1 MLLEFALSLSFL
13 LLLLLLLLQKR
24 QRQLRLSSGRTPP
37 GPGGPPFLGQLPAF
51 FAKALRFGRRFRFHL
66 YLQGLSRRFGPVT
79 AFRLGTQRFVLIS
92 GHAALREALIGR
104 GDAFGYRMDTPFFR
118 YLSRKRGLA
127 MSDGPLWAEH
137 RRFAVRAF
145 RRLGLGGPQAEA
157 LIEAECRSLLDA
169 LADALDGRASAEVDA
184 SDLITRAIVNVI
196 SQLLFSTRADYSDSE
211 LSEYVSHLSTL
222 THGDFVTL
230 LITCYPWLPI
240 RPMLALS
247 SGARAL
253 DRSNNWVLEFMRTR
267 VEAVRAGRLDPNF
280 WTDPDSQPAN
290 YVEAYL
296 LEQQRQLRETG
307 SVGTFD
313 DYQLYRSAYDIYLG
327 GTETSANSLRW
338 LLLMAALHPDMQR
351 RCRLEVAA
359 AIGTDWRP
367 VSMADREKLPFT
379 RAFIEETLRLVVPL
393 PLGVNSRVVRATEV
407 LGCTVEPS
415 DFVMLNLF
423 ATHRDPEHFPEPE
436 RFNPERF
443 IEPESGRCRRL
454 DQAVSFGIGRRA
466 CLGEQL
472 AQRELLTLFGSLLSR
487 FRFELGDAEKAEP
500 ERLEELMLG
509 SIGLIRAPG
518 DHRLRIT
525 RVDWS
530 DEKID
535 D

>member
-1 MLLEFALSLSFL
+1 NMLLEFALSLSFYCCCCCCFCRSGSGSCGSQAAGL
-13 LLLLLLLLQKR
+13 R
-24 QRQLRLSSGRTPP
+24 QDPAAAISR
-37 GPGGPPFLGQLPAF
+37 QLPAF

-137 RRFAVRAF
+137 RRRFAVRAF

-240 RPMLALS
+240 RLCWPCRPGLELWTAATTGFWSSCAPEWRLSGPAGWIRTSGRTRTASRPTMSRPTCWSSSDS
-247 SGARAL
+247 SGR
-253 DRSNNWVLEFMRTR
+253 
-267 VEAVRAGRLDPNF
+267 P
-280 WTDPDSQPAN
+280 
-290 YVEAYL
+290 
-296 LEQQRQLRETG
+296 
-307 SVGTFD
+307 
-313 DYQLYRSAYDIYLG
+313 
-327 GTETSANSLRW
+327 
-338 LLLMAALHPDMQR
+338 AALAPSTTTSCTAPLTTSTWAAPRHPQTACAGCCSWPPAPRHAASLPPGGGR
-351 RCRLEVAA
+351 RHRHRLEASQHGRQREAA
-359 AIGTDWRP
+359 
-367 VSMADREKLPFT
+367 VT

-407 LGCTVEPS
+407 L
-415 DFVMLNLF
+415 
-423 ATHRDPEHFPEPE
+423 A
-436 RFNPERF
+436 
-443 IEPESGRCRRL
+443 
-454 DQAVSFGIGRRA
+454 
-466 CLGEQL
+466 
-472 AQRELLTLFGSLLSR
+472 
-487 FRFELGDAEKAEP
+487 
-500 ERLEELMLG
+500 
-509 SIGLIRAPG
+509 AP
-518 DHRLRIT
+518 
-525 RVDWS
+525 
-530 DEKID
+530 
-535 D
+535 